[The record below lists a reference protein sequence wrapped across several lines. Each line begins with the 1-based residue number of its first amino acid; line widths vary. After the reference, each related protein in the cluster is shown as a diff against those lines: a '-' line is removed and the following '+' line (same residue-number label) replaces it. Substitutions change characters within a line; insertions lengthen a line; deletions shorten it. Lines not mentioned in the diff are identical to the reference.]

1 MEIKCE
7 NTYDKQFGIL
17 TECVVTEPDGTKRNI
32 CPLFYGQMI
41 RSRNGRFFYLNDIP
55 VNYFEKAKR
64 LENNGWGTW
73 YHYDNWIKLSENN
86 NDYSG
91 IKTDDAIK
99 KLSNR
104 NDPSF

>member
-1 MEIKCE
+1 MEIKCK
-7 NTYDKQFGIL
+7 NTYDEQFGIL

-41 RSRNGRFFYLNDIP
+41 CEINGKYFYAKEIP
-55 VNYFEKAKR
+55 DNYFGKANI
-64 LENNGWGTW
+64 LEGAGWATW

-99 KLSNR
+99 KIET
-104 NDPSF
+104 PK